1 MAERQRLC
9 AISVDLDEIRH
20 YYAIHA
26 LSPVEPLSLH
36 AVYDRALARF
46 RDLAAD
52 HGVPLTL
59 FVVASDL
66 ERREN
71 REMLRAWA
79 QAGHELANHTL
90 DHHYD
95 LSRRTPGE
103 IREQIERANELILA
117 ATGQRPVGFRAP
129 GYVMSDAVYRAL
141 GEAGMAYSSSVFPCP
156 AYYAAK
162 LAVILGLRLS
172 GRRSSSI
179 VSGPG
184 VLTAPRVPYRVG
196 SPYHRVGGGVLE
208 LPIAVTPG
216 LRLPFIGT
224 NLTLLGPAGA
234 LALAK
239 RLLGQ
244 ELINLEL
251 HGVDL
256 LDVHDNLHEL
266 GRHQPDLRVPLQR
279 KWAVFT
285 QLIALLRSNGYG
297 FVRLE
302 DAARRLDPAAA
313 RPPTRAA

>member
-1 MAERQRLC
+1 VAERQRLC

-20 YYAIHA
+20 YHAIHA
-26 LSPVEPLSLH
+26 ESAADPASQH
-36 AVYDRALARF
+36 AVYDRALGRF

-52 HGVPLTL
+52 NGVPLTL

-66 ERREN
+66 SRDEN
-71 REMLRAWA
+71 RKALHAWA
-79 QAGHELANHTL
+79 AAGHELGNHTL

-95 LSRRTPGE
+95 LSRRAPAE

-141 GEAGMAYSSSVFPCP
+141 DEAGMAYSSSVFPCP
-156 AYYAAK
+156 VYYAAK
-162 LAVILGLRLS
+162 LAVILGLGLR

-184 VLTAPRVPYRVG
+184 VLAAPRAPYRVG
-196 SPYHRVGGGVLE
+196 KPYHRVGAGLLE

-216 LRLPFIGT
+216 LRLPVIGT
-224 NLTLLGPAGA
+224 NLTLLGPSAA
-234 LALAK
+234 LALAR
-239 RLLGQ
+239 RLVGQ

-256 LDVHDNLHEL
+256 LDVHDGLHEL

-285 QLIALLRSNGYG
+285 ELIAMLRGSGYS
-297 FVRLE
+297 FVRLDE
-302 DAARRLDPAAA
+302 AARRLSP
-313 RPPTRAA
+313 RAA

>member
-1 MAERQRLC
+1 VAERQRLC

-26 LSPVEPLSLH
+26 QSVVDPLVAH

-52 HGVPLTL
+52 NDVPLTL

-66 ERREN
+66 VRDEN
-71 REMLRAWA
+71 RAILRGWSA
-79 QAGHELANHTL
+79 AGHELGNHTL

-95 LSRRTPGE
+95 LSRRPIAE
-103 IREQIERANELILA
+103 IHEQIERANELIFS

-141 GEAGMAYSSSVFPCP
+141 SDVGMAYSSSVFPCP
-156 AYYAAK
+156 VYYAAK
-162 LAVILGLRLS
+162 LAVMLGLRLS

-184 VLTAPRVPYRVG
+184 VLAAPRAPYRVG
-196 SPYHRVGGGVLE
+196 KPYHRIGAGLLE

-224 NLTLLGPAGA
+224 NLTLLGPSGA
-234 LALAK
+234 LGLAK

-256 LDVHDNLHEL
+256 LDVHDGLHEL

-285 QLIALLRSNGYG
+285 QLIAMLRANGYS
-297 FVRLE
+297 FVRLDE
-302 DAARRLDPAAA
+302 AARRLAPA
-313 RPPTRAA
+313 

>member
-1 MAERQRLC
+1 VAERQRLC

-26 LSPVEPLSLH
+26 QRAADPQVLH

-52 HGVPLTL
+52 NDVPLTL

-66 ERREN
+66 SRDEN
-71 REMLRAWA
+71 RASLRAWA
-79 QAGHELANHTL
+79 TAGHELGNHTL

-95 LSRRTPGE
+95 LSRRAPAE
-103 IREQIERANELILA
+103 IREQIERANDLILS

-141 GEAGMAYSSSVFPCP
+141 DDAGMAYSSSVFPCP
-156 AYYAAK
+156 VYYAAK
-162 LAVILGLRLS
+162 LAVIVGLRLT

-179 VSGPG
+179 VSSPG
-184 VLTAPRVPYRVG
+184 VLAAPRAPYRVG
-196 SPYHRVGGGVLE
+196 VPYHRVGAGLLE

-234 LALAK
+234 LRLA
-239 RLLGQ
+239 RSLVGQ

-256 LDVHDNLHEL
+256 LDVHDGLHEL
-266 GRHQPDLRVPLQR
+266 GQSQPDLRVPLQR

-285 QLIALLRSNGYG
+285 ELIAMLRANGYS
-297 FVRLE
+297 FVRLD
-302 DAARRLDPAAA
+302 DAARRLSQ
-313 RPPTRAA
+313 RAA